1 MVLSVL
7 LMFLDHHT
15 RYVNTLRSGL
25 DILVYP
31 VRYIVNLPSDFF
43 DWSSTTLVTR
53 DQLQEQND
61 KLRTENQILKAQ
73 LQKLTFIEA
82 ENIKL
87 RELLKSSK
95 RVGER
100 ILISELL
107 AVDLDPYQQQVVINK
122 GSNDGQIYSGQPILD
137 AEGVMGQVVHV
148 TPVTSTAMLITDP
161 NHSLPVEVVRN
172 GLRTIAVGQ
181 GASGRLELLH
191 LPNNADIKVGD
202 MLVTSG
208 FGCTFPAGY
217 PAAKVV
223 DVSINPKLPFM
234 HVEAVPMAR
243 IHRSR
248 DILLVWLSD
257 EARRKVDIACGNKQL
272 VKP

>member
-1 MVLSVL
+1 MALSVM
-7 LMFLDHHT
+7 LMFLDHYTH
-15 RYVNTLRSGL
+15 YVNSLRSGL
-25 DILVYP
+25 DLVIYP
-31 VRYIVNLPSDFF
+31 VRYIVNIPSDLF
-43 DWSSTTLVTR
+43 DWSSNTLVSR
-53 DQLQEQND
+53 DQLQENND
-61 KLRTENQILKAQ
+61 QLRTQNQILKAQ

-100 ILISELL
+100 ILISEIL
-107 AVDLDPYQQQVVINK
+107 AVDLDPFQQQVVINK
-122 GSNDGQIYSGQPILD
+122 GSDDGQIYPGQPILN

-172 GLRTIAVGQ
+172 GLRTIAVGM
-181 GASGRLELLH
+181 GASGNLELLH

-208 FGCTFPAGY
+208 FGCVFPAGY
-217 PAAKVV
+217 PAAKVIEA
-223 DVSINPKLPFM
+223 SINPKLPFM
-234 HVEAVPMAR
+234 HVIAVPMAK
-243 IHRSR
+243 INRSR
-248 DILLVWLSD
+248 DVLLVWLSD
-257 EARRKVDIACGNKQL
+257 ESRQKVDMACGKKEL
-272 VKP
+272 ATP